1 MSFHVGFSSDLSDGK
16 GGFSWGDIAIHTL
29 GDLSWNLLDD
39 CGSNFTPESVKGYD
53 AIAFAGPGVV
63 KGSFGAPEE
72 SPLIIARF
80 GVGYDNI
87 DLEECTRAGVALT
100 ITPDGSQKPVATAAL
115 TLLLSTMHRLNA
127 KIDLAQNN
135 QWGQRL
141 SNGLGFG
148 LNGKKVGT
156 VGFGNI
162 ATEFFRLITPFD
174 AQRFAH
180 DPWKKQSEADPHNVT
195 LLSLEDLLATCDVI
209 VVMAALTKETKHLI
223 NSSNIG
229 LMKKSAFLIN
239 ISRGPLV
246 EESALIAA
254 LNSGAIAGAG
264 LDVFEQEP
272 PAADNPLLSM
282 ENVVVTPHNL
292 AWTDELGFG
301 MGKSAFTSIV
311 AISQG
316 NIPAYVVNK
325 DVLDTPQ
332 FKAKLERVKNG

>member
-1 MSFHVGFSSDLSDGK
+1 MSFRVGFSSDLSDGNS
-16 GGFSWGDIAIHTL
+16 GFSWGDIAFETL
-29 GDLSWNLLDD
+29 GDLSWELLEP
-39 CGSNFTPESVKGYD
+39 CGSNFTPESVKGFE
-53 AIAFAGPGVV
+53 AIAFAGPGVI
-63 KGSFGAPEE
+63 KGSFGTPEE

-115 TLLLSTMHRLNA
+115 ALVLATMHRLND

-135 QWGQRL
+135 EWGKRL

-156 VGFGNI
+156 VCFGNI
-162 ATEFFRLITPFD
+162 ATEFFRLIAPFD
-174 AQRFAH
+174 TQRFAH
-180 DPWKKQSEADPHNVT
+180 DPWKKQSDADPHNVT
-195 LLSLEDLLATCDVI
+195 LLSLDDLLATCDVI
-209 VVMAALTKETKHLI
+209 IVMAALTKETRHLI

-229 LMKKSAFLIN
+229 LMKKSGFLVN

-246 EESALIAA
+246 EESALITA
-254 LNSGAIAGAG
+254 LQSGAIAGAG

-282 ENVVVTPHNL
+282 ANVVVTPHNL

-311 AISQG
+311 AISTGQL
-316 NIPAYVVNK
+316 PSFVVNK
-325 DVLDTPQ
+325 DVLETPQ